1 MPTSLLGLHHVTATV
16 DDAQEDLDFYLGTL
30 GLRLVKRTVNFDN
43 NQVYHFYYG
52 TQRGAPGT
60 IMTTFPY
67 KGHGVRLGAKGTG
80 QVITTAFAV
89 PADSMGFWKARLEG
103 AKLVLD
109 ERSRMGEPVIS
120 FDDPS
125 TLRIELVGVDED
137 DRAAWPSGDIDAAA
151 AIRGFHSVTLSVADP
166 RETIS
171 LLTGVLG
178 FSVVGEEGARI
189 RLEADD
195 NRTGGRLDILH
206 EPGREPGVNG
216 LGTVHHVALAIAS
229 EEDQTELRGRL
240 MELGFD
246 VSPVRDRKYF
256 RSIYF
261 RERGG
266 ILIEVATVGP
276 GFAVDEPLEALGEQ
290 LKLPEWEEVN
300 RAVIEAALA
309 PVVIR

>member
-1 MPTSLLGLHHVTATV
+1 MPTKLLGLHHVTATV
-16 DDAQEDLDFYLGTL
+16 DGAQEDLDFYLSIL
-30 GLRLVKRTVNFDN
+30 GLRLVKKTVNFDN

-52 TQRGAPGT
+52 TQRGLPGT

-67 KGHGVRLGAKGTG
+67 RGHGVRVGTKGIG
-80 QVITTAFAV
+80 QVTATAFAV
-89 PADSMGFWKARLEG
+89 PADSMGFWKARLSG
-103 AKLVLD
+103 AGLAYD
-109 ERSRMGEPVIS
+109 EPSRIGESVIS

-125 TLRIELVGVDED
+125 LLRIELVGVDED
-137 DRAAWPSGDIDAAA
+137 GREPWTTGEIGEAA

-166 RETIS
+166 GETIS
-171 LLTGVLG
+171 LLTEVLG
-178 FSVVGEEGARI
+178 FSVVGEEGFRI
-189 RLEADD
+189 QLKADD
-195 NRTGGRLDILH
+195 NRTGGRLDVLH

-229 EEDQTELRGRL
+229 EEEQAELRGQL
-240 MELGFD
+240 TELGFD

-261 RERGG
+261 REHGR

-276 GFAVDEPLEALGEQ
+276 GFTVDEPVETLGRE

-300 RAVIEAALA
+300 RPAIERGLA
-309 PVVIR
+309 QVVY